1 MDLLEFMMD
10 TRWLVLFG
18 CEKYNSIYN
27 RIRYLISVKS
37 GITYITSHNY
47 AKVKDSEGSLPQKRR
62 KNNKFSKCYNIY

>member
-18 CEKYNSIYN
+18 CEKYSSIYN
-27 RIRYLISVKS
+27 RIRYLISVKR
-37 GITYITSHNY
+37 GITYIISHKY
-47 AKVKDSEGSLPQKRR
+47 AKVKDSEDSLPQKSR